1 MGTMRT
7 IINVAA
13 FQAAWFAA
21 VLGAARGFFWLGPL
35 AVTLGLACHL
45 SLQPERLKE
54 ISLAMA
60 AGVMGF
66 LFDSGLIAGGVF
78 APVRDWMPF
87 PFSPLWMVCLW
98 INFATLLNVSL
109 QWLHGRYALAAV
121 LGAVGGP
128 AAYYSGAR
136 LGAMQNLPGMGSL
149 LVLSLAW
156 SMAVPVLL
164 SMVAITRRYSR
175 DR

>member
-7 IINVAA
+7 IINVAV

-21 VLGAARGFFWLGPL
+21 VLGVAQGIFWLGPL
-35 AVTLGLACHL
+35 AVILGLLCHL
-45 SLQPERLKE
+45 WLQPERLKE

-60 AGVMGF
+60 AGILGF
-66 LFDSGLIAGGVF
+66 LFDSGLIAGGIF
-78 APVRDWMPF
+78 APVRDWMPA
-87 PFSPLWMVCLW
+87 PFSPLWMVFLW

-109 QWLHGRYALAAV
+109 KWLHGRYGLGAV

-136 LGAMQNLPGMGSL
+136 LGAMQNLPGMGNL

-156 SMAVPVLL
+156 GMAVPVLL
-164 SMVAITRRYSR
+164 SMVAITRK
-175 DR
+175 